1 VLLLLAQAGAFAAP
15 AYGQAQAPQPD
26 PIAHGYELLATGQ
39 RLAAIRH
46 FENLMI
52 ARPGALGPAFGALA
66 ARHTRLEVDD
76 AEQGLFE
83 QRLDQ
88 FIKDAEA
95 RYGRSDRDEEA
106 LFYLAQGHMLR
117 GGYRFEYDRGMWG
130 AARDGAKAKRYS
142 ETYVARQPNHADA
155 YLTLGLYNYYVS
167 LAPSLF
173 KAVGWMLF
181 LPSGNRAEGLK
192 QSKARRGVGR
202 LVRSARQVAAG
213 HVTTEHRIRAGDQA
227 GVAGALSGQRPRGFA
242 LADPTSAAVEDR
254 ARAADVYQRI
264 IERNK
269 DDATIDGTSARLRAT
284 LGLAGVRQEQWRLDE
299 AVALLTPIVES
310 GVARP
315 SWALPQAL
323 LRRSNYRALLNDAA
337 ATADARAI
345 LANPQMTRWH
355 KSATSQI
362 TWIERVAS
370 EGTYS
375 ALISANRLVADKQW
389 AEARRAYETFR
400 ARDPHNPQLRYRL
413 AYLAFVSGEAERALT
428 EMTAIAAG
436 GKNVP
441 DWMKAGAL
449 LVAARAHDLAGR
461 REQARRTYQTI
472 VDRYDDQGAAVS
484 ARLGLITPYAR
495 PS

>member
-1 VLLLLAQAGAFAAP
+1 
-15 AYGQAQAPQPD
+15 
-26 PIAHGYELLATGQ
+26 
-39 RLAAIRH
+39 
-46 FENLMI
+46 
-52 ARPGALGPAFGALA
+52 
-66 ARHTRLEVDD
+66 
-76 AEQGLFE
+76 
-83 QRLDQ
+83 
-88 FIKDAEA
+88 
-95 RYGRSDRDEEA
+95 
-106 LFYLAQGHMLR
+106 
-117 GGYRFEYDRGMWG
+117 
-130 AARDGAKAKRYS
+130 
-142 ETYVARQPNHADA
+142 
-155 YLTLGLYNYYVS
+155 
-167 LAPSLF
+167 
-173 KAVGWMLF
+173 MLF

-192 QSKARRGVGR
+192 QVER
-202 LVRSARQVAAG
+202 AAASG
-213 HVTTEHRIRAGDQA
+213 GWFAPRAKLLLMNIYGSTEHRPGEALAIGRALQERYPANDH
-227 GVAGALSGQRPRGFA
+227 VGFA
-242 LADPTSAAVEDR
+242 LADLYLAAAVEDR
-254 ARAADVYQRI
+254 AKAADVYQRI

-269 DDATIDGTSARLRAT
+269 EDVTIDGTSARLRAT

-337 ATADARAI
+337 ATADAKVI
-345 LANPQMTRWH
+345 LANPRMTRWH

-362 TWIERVAS
+362 KWIEQRVAS
-370 EGTYS
+370 GEAGTYS

-389 AEARRAYETFR
+389 AEARRAYEAFR

-413 AYLAFVSGEAERALT
+413 AYLAFVSGEAERALP